1 MLFDS
6 NVIIRSLNVEQTI
19 VEQLNTWCEEGRA
32 FIISSVTT
40 AEVLSLKTLSPE
52 AIEKVKIY
60 LQTLVSIPFDDVL
73 ADIAAEFRRT
83 YNLELPD
90 AVIAATATMLELP
103 LVNQDRQFKK
113 IKEITVMNYEKT
125 ELCL

>member
-6 NVIIRSLNVEQTI
+6 NVIIRYLNGEPDI
-19 VEQLNTWCEEGRA
+19 VEQLNTWREEGRA
-32 FIISSVTT
+32 FIISSITT

-60 LQTLVSIPFDDVL
+60 LRTLVSVPFDDAI
-73 ADIAAEFRRT
+73 ADMAGQFRRV

-90 AVIAATATMLELP
+90 AAIAATAIMLELP
-103 LVNQDRQFKK
+103 LVTQDQQFKK
-113 IKEITVMNYEKT
+113 IKEIALIEI
-125 ELCL
+125 